1 MHQSRATGVRGVAPR
16 SRSRTGR
23 RPSAG
28 RASGGGGKSK
38 LSDELGYASG
48 DCERRITVDFASCR
62 SRHGTYNLR
71 GRAER
76 LSSAR
81 DSVHTRASRYGGLG
95 FETRAARREREA
107 YRSVSA
113 RETATLSSGG
123 IRRAARRTAR
133 DGEGGV
139 QSRRRRV
146 SDRGRGR
153 DRSIDRSVGRS
164 SSSEYAR
171 RFRRMMI
178 RAARKTPT
186 NGTLSEDPRRR
197 RREPSDV
204 FAVGVMAARGVD
216 PVTTPAP
223 RGTSVAKR

>member
-1 MHQSRATGVRGVAPR
+1 LLILTGHQSLGSSYASIESDRGSGGRPAIEFPNGAPAVLGA
-16 SRSRTGR
+16 S
-23 RPSAG
+23 
-28 RASGGGGKSK
+28 SGGGGKSK

-139 QSRRRRV
+139 SSRRRRV
-146 SDRGRGR
+146 SDRG
-153 DRSIDRSVGRS
+153 
-164 SSSEYAR
+164 
-171 RFRRMMI
+171 
-178 RAARKTPT
+178 
-186 NGTLSEDPRRR
+186 
-197 RREPSDV
+197 
-204 FAVGVMAARGVD
+204 
-216 PVTTPAP
+216 
-223 RGTSVAKR
+223 